1 LRVLP
6 QAQVTVRSPAKINLG
21 LSVGPP
27 RPDGFH
33 PLATI
38 YQAVALYDD
47 VTATVRDDL
56 EITVEVV
63 GDFAVDVPTD
73 DSNLAVRA
81 ARLLQAEFDVEEGV
95 DLTIRK
101 AIPVAGGM
109 AGGSTDAA
117 ATLVACNRLWGL
129 QLSPAEL
136 ERIAA
141 DLGSDVPFC
150 LVGHTALGRGRGE
163 QVTEVMSRGTF
174 HWVFAIADGGL
185 STPAVYKELDRQRP
199 LRRVESPEVRPELLS
214 ALLSGQPAAL
224 AVALSNDLQSA
235 ALSLRPELAAT
246 LQFGLDQGALAAM
259 VSGSGPTSLFL
270 AADSRSA
277 VDLAVELAESGLCRM
292 VRQAEGPVPG
302 ARILPAPISR

>member
-1 LRVLP
+1 MS
-6 QAQVTVRSPAKINLG
+6 AHQVTVRSPAKINLG

-33 PLATI
+33 PLATV

-47 VTATVRDDL
+47 VTATLRDDA
-56 EITVEVV
+56 EVTVEVI
-63 GDFAVDVPTD
+63 GDFADDVPTD
-73 DSNLAVRA
+73 SSNLAVRA
-81 ARLLQAEFDVEEGV
+81 ARTLQAEYDVEDGV

-101 AIPVAGGM
+101 TIPVAGGM

-129 QLSPAEL
+129 GLAQSEL

-163 QVTEVMSRGTF
+163 QVTEVLSRGTF
-174 HWVFAIADGGL
+174 HWVFAIAEGGL
-185 STPAVYKELDRQRP
+185 PTPAVYKELDRLRP
-199 LRRVESPEVRPELLS
+199 LRRVEAPEVRPELLS

-224 AVALSNDLQSA
+224 AIALSNDLQAA
-235 ALSLRPELAAT
+235 ALSLRPELSAT

-259 VSGSGPTSLFL
+259 ISGSGPTCLFL
-270 AADSRSA
+270 AADSRQA

-302 ARILPAPISR
+302 ARVLPAAVSR

>member
-1 LRVLP
+1 MSAHAR
-6 QAQVTVRSPAKINLG
+6 VTVRSPAKINLG

-33 PLATI
+33 PLATV

-47 VTATVRDDL
+47 VTADVRDDSDV
-56 EITVEVV
+56 TVEVL
-63 GDFAVDVPTD
+63 GDFAADVPAD
-73 DSNLAVRA
+73 GSNLAIRA
-81 ARLLQAEFDVEEGV
+81 ARLLQAEYEVEDGV

-117 ATLVACNRLWGL
+117 GALVACNRLWGL
-129 QLSPAEL
+129 QLPQAEL
-136 ERIAA
+136 LRLAA
-141 DLGSDVPFC
+141 ELGSDVPFC

-174 HWVFAIADGGL
+174 HWVFAIAEGGL
-185 STPAVYKELDRQRP
+185 STPAVYAELDRLRP
-199 LRRVESPEVRPELLS
+199 LRRVETPEVPPDLLS
-214 ALLSGQPAAL
+214 ALLTGRPAAL
-224 AVALSNDLQSA
+224 AVALSNDLQAA

-259 VSGSGPTSLFL
+259 ISGSGPTCLFL
-270 AADSRSA
+270 AEDSRQA
-277 VDLAVELAESGLCRM
+277 VDLAVELAASGLCRM

-302 ARILPAPISR
+302 ARVLAGQAII

>member
-1 LRVLP
+1 MRVPPL
-6 QAQVTVRSPAKINLG
+6 ASVTVRSPAKINLG
-21 LSVGPP
+21 LSVGAP
-27 RPDGFH
+27 RADGFH
-33 PLATI
+33 PLATV

-47 VTATVRDDL
+47 VTATVRDDTD
-56 EITVEVV
+56 ITVEVV

-73 DSNLAVRA
+73 DSNLAIRA
-81 ARLLQAEFDVEEGV
+81 AKLLQTEYDVEEGV
-95 DLTIRK
+95 DLSIRK
-101 AIPVAGGM
+101 TIPVAGGM

-129 QLSPAEL
+129 QLSQAEL
-136 ERIAA
+136 LHVAA
-141 DLGSDVPFC
+141 ELGSDVPFC

-185 STPAVYKELDRQRP
+185 STPAVYAELDRLRP
-199 LRRVESPEVRPELLS
+199 LRRVEPPEVSPALLS

-224 AVALSNDLQSA
+224 AVALNNDLQAA

-246 LQFGLDQGALAAM
+246 LQFGLDQGALAAL
-259 VSGSGPTSLFL
+259 VSGSGPTCLFL
-270 AADSRSA
+270 AADSRQA
-277 VDLAVELAESGLCRM
+277 VDLAVELAESSLCRM

>member
-1 LRVLP
+1 MRVPPL
-6 QAQVTVRSPAKINLG
+6 ASVTVRSPAKINLG
-21 LSVGPP
+21 LSVGAP
-27 RPDGFH
+27 RSDGFH
-33 PLATI
+33 PLATV

-47 VTATVRDDL
+47 VTATVRDDTD
-56 EITVEVV
+56 ITVEVV

-73 DSNLAVRA
+73 DSNLAIRA
-81 ARLLQAEFDVEEGV
+81 AKLLQTEYDVEEGV
-95 DLTIRK
+95 DLSIRK
-101 AIPVAGGM
+101 TIPVAGGM

-129 QLSPAEL
+129 QLAQSELQHVAAE
-136 ERIAA
+136 
-141 DLGSDVPFC
+141 LGSDVPFC

-185 STPAVYKELDRQRP
+185 STPAVYAELDRLRP
-199 LRRVESPEVRPELLS
+199 LRRVEPPEVSPALLS

-224 AVALSNDLQSA
+224 AVALNNDLQAA

-246 LQFGLDQGALAAM
+246 LQFGLDQGALAAL
-259 VSGSGPTSLFL
+259 VSGSGPTCLFL
-270 AADSRSA
+270 AADSRQA
-277 VDLAVELAESGLCRM
+277 VDLAVELAESSLCRM

>member
-1 LRVLP
+1 MPVS
-6 QAQVTVRSPAKINLG
+6 AHQVTVRSPAKINLG

-33 PLATI
+33 PLATV

-47 VTATVRDDL
+47 VTATLRDDA
-56 EITVEVV
+56 EVTVEVI
-63 GDFAVDVPTD
+63 GDFADDVPTD
-73 DSNLAVRA
+73 SSNLAVRA
-81 ARLLQAEFDVEEGV
+81 ARTLQAEYDVEDGV

-101 AIPVAGGM
+101 TIPVAGGM

-129 QLSPAEL
+129 GLAQSEL

-163 QVTEVMSRGTF
+163 QVTEVLSRGTF
-174 HWVFAIADGGL
+174 HWVFAIAEGGL
-185 STPAVYKELDRQRP
+185 PTPAVYKELDRLRP
-199 LRRVESPEVRPELLS
+199 LRRVEAPEVRPELLS

-224 AVALSNDLQSA
+224 AIALSNDLQAA
-235 ALSLRPELAAT
+235 ALSLRPELSAT

-259 VSGSGPTSLFL
+259 ISGSGPTCLFL
-270 AADSRSA
+270 AADSRQA

-302 ARILPAPISR
+302 ARVLPAAVSR

>member
-1 LRVLP
+1 LRVPP

-27 RPDGFH
+27 RPDGYH

-81 ARLLQAEFDVEEGV
+81 ARLLQVEFDVEEGV

-101 AIPVAGGM
+101 TIPVAGGM

-129 QLSPAEL
+129 QLSQSEL

-174 HWVFAIADGGL
+174 HWVFAVADGGL

-199 LRRVESPEVRPELLS
+199 LRRVESPQVRPELLS

-235 ALSLRPELAAT
+235 ALSLRPELSST

-259 VSGSGPTSLFL
+259 ISGSGPTCLFL
-270 AADSRSA
+270 AADSRRA

>member
-259 VSGSGPTSLFL
+259 VSGSGPTCLFL